1 MHIFPLNKL
10 LDQAFNVRR
19 CRRQPEPIE
28 SASSA
33 RTRRNAALTGVQ
45 TQQNPLAVSH
55 RCASALP
62 AFFFAGAVR
71 TACVTVGR
79 PSCLPLPA
87 FGRHVHAAA
96 AGLLLWARRAG
107 DVDRCMAGGQQQARR
122 STAHSGKCGQY
133 HVVGRR
139 RKLNRDLAQPQAGG
153 CMVRIRAGS
162 R

>member
-19 CRRQPEPIE
+19 CRRQPEPTSIFE
-28 SASSA
+28 A
-33 RTRRNAALTGVQ
+33 RTRRAYSLGTDTAESTGCF
-45 TQQNPLAVSH
+45 TPMCFRTSCFLL
-55 RCASALP
+55 RWRYPRAS
-62 AFFFAGAVR
+62 VR
-71 TACVTVGR
+71 LSV
-79 PSCLPLPA
+79 PA

-122 STAHSGKCGQY
+122 STAHSGKCGQC

-139 RKLNRDLAQPQAGG
+139 RKLNRDLIQPQAGG